1 MRDSSERIM
10 DMLEAIERVE
20 RYAARGEEAFRSDE
34 LIQVYILHHL
44 QILGE
49 AAYKLPPEFRS
60 QHSQIPWPS
69 IVGMRHVLV
78 HDYFEVDLDLVWA
91 VVEKELQ
98 PLKDRLKQL

>member
-1 MRDSSERIM
+1 M

-20 RYAARGEEAFRSDE
+20 RYAERGEEAFRSDE

-49 AAYKLPPEFRS
+49 AAYKLPSEFRS
-60 QHSQIPWPS
+60 EHSQIPWPS
-69 IVGMRHVLV
+69 IIGMRHVLV

-98 PLKDRLKQL
+98 SLKLQLQQL

>member
-1 MRDSSERIM
+1 MRDYRERIM

-20 RYAARGEEAFRSDE
+20 RYAERGEEAFRSDE

-49 AAYKLPPEFRS
+49 AAYKLPSEFRS
-60 QHSQIPWPS
+60 EHSQIPWPS
-69 IVGMRHVLV
+69 IIGMRHVLV

-98 PLKDRLKQL
+98 SLKLQLQQL

>member
-1 MRDSSERIM
+1 M

-20 RYAARGEEAFRSDE
+20 RYADRGEEAFRSDE

-49 AAYKLPPEFRS
+49 AAYKLPSEFRS
-60 QHSQIPWPS
+60 KHYQIPWPS
-69 IVGMRHVLV
+69 IIGMRHVLV
-78 HDYFEVDLDLVWA
+78 HDYFEVDLDLVWG

-98 PLKDRLKQL
+98 PLKLKLQQL